1 MSEEFLENLRNIEKD
16 FFSFLDLKK
25 IWKGKENSLKVVLSR
40 LVKKGKIQRI
50 YKNFYVLPEKI
61 PNLEKIANQ
70 IYFPSYLSFE
80 SALSKYG
87 ILSQI
92 PYTLTFATPLKTKTI
107 KVLDKKVEYRKI
119 KKELFFGFKK
129 EKEIFIALPEKAILD
144 TLYFISM
151 GKLDLNLKNLDL
163 SKIKK
168 ERLISFSKRFPQK
181 TKTYFILF
189 LIFKNY
195 YMIKV

>member
-1 MSEEFLENLRNIEKD
+1 MSEKFLEKLKKIEKD
-16 FFSFLDLKK
+16 IFTFSDFKK
-25 IWKGKENSLKVVLSR
+25 IWQGREGSLKVILSR

-50 YKNFYVLPEKI
+50 YKNFYVLPERI

-92 PYTLTFATPLKTKTI
+92 PYTLTLATSLKTKSI
-107 KVLDKKVEYRKI
+107 KIFDNKIEYRKL

-129 EKEIFIALPEKAILD
+129 EKEIFIALPEKVILD
-144 TLYFISM
+144 TLYFISL
-151 GKLDLNLKNLDL
+151 GKLDLNLKNLNL
-163 SKIKK
+163 SKIKR
-168 ERLISFSKRFPQK
+168 ERLISFSKKFPQK
-181 TKTYFILF
+181 TKNLLSTLF
-189 LIFKNY
+189 NF
-195 YMIKV
+195 

>member
-1 MSEEFLENLRNIEKD
+1 MSKEFLEKLKKIDKE
-16 FFSFLDLKK
+16 FFTFSDLKK
-25 IWKGKENSLKVVLSR
+25 IWQKKENSLKVVVLR
-40 LVKKGKIQRI
+40 LVKRGKIKRI
-50 YKNFYVLPEKI
+50 YKNFYFLPEKI

-92 PYTLTFATPLKTKTI
+92 PYILTFATFLKTKSI
-107 KVLDKKVEYRKI
+107 KILDTKIEYRKL

-144 TLYFISM
+144 TLYFISL
-151 GKLDLNLKNLDL
+151 GKSEINLKNLDF

-181 TKTYFILF
+181 TKKLLSTLF
-189 LIFKNY
+189 NF
-195 YMIKV
+195 

>member
-1 MSEEFLENLRNIEKD
+1 MKKKFLEK
-16 FFSFLDLKK
+16 LKK
-25 IWKGKENSLKVVLSR
+25 IDKEFFTLSDLRKIWQGKENSLKVVLSR
-40 LVKKGKIQRI
+40 LAKKGEIKRI
-50 YKNFYVLPEKI
+50 YKNFYVLPERVS
-61 PNLEKIANQ
+61 NLEKIANQ

-92 PYTLTFATPLKTKTI
+92 PYTLTFVTPLKTKSI
-107 KVLDKKVEYRKI
+107 KIFDFEIDYRKL

-144 TLYFISM
+144 TLYFISLS
-151 GKLDLNLKNLDL
+151 KLEINLKNLDF

-168 ERLISFSKRFPQK
+168 ERLILFSKKFPQK
-181 TKTYFILF
+181 TKNLLSTLF
-189 LIFKNY
+189 NF
-195 YMIKV
+195 

>member
-1 MSEEFLENLRNIEKD
+1 MTKKFLEKLKKIEKE
-16 FFSFLDLKK
+16 FFTLSDLKK
-25 IWKGKENSLKVVLSR
+25 IWQGKENSLKVVLSR
-40 LVKKGKIQRI
+40 LVKKGEIKRI
-50 YKNFYVLPEKI
+50 YKNFYVLSERV

-92 PYTLTFATPLKTKTI
+92 PYTLTFATPLKTKSI
-107 KVLDKKVEYRKI
+107 KIFDVEIEYRKL

-144 TLYFISM
+144 ALYFISL
-151 GKLDLNLKNLDL
+151 GKLEVDLKNLDF

-168 ERLISFSKRFPQK
+168 ERLISFSRKFPQK
-181 TKTYFILF
+181 TQNLLKYL
-189 LIFKNY
+189 L
-195 YMIKV
+195 